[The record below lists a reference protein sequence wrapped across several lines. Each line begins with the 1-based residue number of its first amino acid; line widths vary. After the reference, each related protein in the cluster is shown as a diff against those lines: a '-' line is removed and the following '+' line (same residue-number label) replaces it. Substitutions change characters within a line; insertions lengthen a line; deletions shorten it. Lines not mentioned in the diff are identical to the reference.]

1 MPGFELI
8 GKEEKRELDN
18 LMDKSGI
25 LFRHGFDNLRNG
37 VYKTREFEKNFS
49 NQMNVQ
55 DALAVTSGTAALLVA
70 LKAFGIG
77 QGDEVITQSFTFVA
91 TVEAI
96 VESGAKPIIC
106 DIDSTLN
113 LDPEALEAKIS
124 NKTKAI
130 IVVHMLGTPCN
141 LNPIIKIA
149 EKNKVNLEFEASVCG
164 GVPIIRSLKEGLI
177 ANKIKKVFG
186 IFNGTSNY
194 ILSSM
199 DKENKSFNEV
209 LKNAQR
215 LGYAESNPTSDL
227 NGDDVASKLKILSSL
242 CFNSFLNKNIHVEGI
257 KDIDKDDIKYAKK
270 LGYKIKLLG
279 YAELIGKN
287 IFQRVHPTLIRNSS
301 YVGSIDGVL
310 NAVIIDGNPVGQ
322 SIIQGEGAGP
332 AATTSALISD
342 ISSILRGNIKFPF
355 SISNKERK
363 NLNFKDIS
371 ERFFSAYF
379 RFNVTDKPGVLSN
392 ITQIFS
398 RNKVSIKRLVQDPN
412 KNKSSSSIIIIT
424 HPSKDKSL
432 NKIIQTINK
441 RSYVKKRS
449 KLIRIDD
456 E

>member
-1 MPGFELI
+1 MRKLNISIIGLGNIGSYLFNYLKKNKKILSKKNNCVPNVIYISAKNKKKNRGFKISKKIWLDNYLDSTKNKNVDLIVELI
-8 GKEEKRELDN
+8 GGAEGPAKK
-18 LMDKSGI
+18 
-25 LFRHGFDNLRNG
+25 
-37 VYKTREFEKNFS
+37 
-49 NQMNVQ
+49 
-55 DALAVTSGTAALLVA
+55 LVFNA
-70 LKAFGIG
+70 LKNKKHVVTANKALI
-77 QGDEVITQSFTFVA
+77 
-91 TVEAI
+91 
-96 VESGAKPIIC
+96 AKYGNQ
-106 DIDSTLN
+106 L
-113 LDPEALEAKIS
+113 A
-124 NKTKAI
+124 
-130 IVVHMLGTPCN
+130 
-141 LNPIIKIA
+141 KIA

-177 ANKIKKVFG
+177 ANKINKVFG

-209 LKNAQR
+209 LQNAQK

-242 CFNSFLNKNIHVEGI
+242 CFNSYLNKNIHVEGI
-257 KDIDKDDIKYAKK
+257 KDIDKEDINYAKR

-287 IFQRVHPTLIRNSS
+287 FFQRVHPTLIRDSS

-310 NAVIIDGNPVGQ
+310 NAVIIDGNPVGR

-363 NLNFKDIS
+363 SLNFKDIS

-379 RFNVTDKPGVLSN
+379 RFNVIDKPGVLLN

-398 RNKVSIKRLVQDPN
+398 RNKVSIKRLVQDPS

-432 NKIIQTINK
+432 NRIIQAISK
-441 RSYVKKRS
+441 RSYVKKRP

>member
-1 MPGFELI
+1 MKKLNIAIIGLGNIGSYLYKYLNKNKNILSKKNNCIPNVIYISAKYKNRKRGFKINKKIWLNNYLDSTKNKNVDLIVELI
-8 GKEEKRELDN
+8 GGAEGPAKKL
-18 LMDKSGI
+18 
-25 LFRHGFDNLRNG
+25 
-37 VYKTREFEKNFS
+37 VFE
-49 NQMNVQ
+49 
-55 DALAVTSGTAALLVA
+55 A
-70 LKAFGIG
+70 LKNKKHVVTANKALIAKY
-77 QGDEVITQSFTFVA
+77 GDQLSR
-91 TVEAI
+91 
-96 VESGAKPIIC
+96 
-106 DIDSTLN
+106 
-113 LDPEALEAKIS
+113 
-124 NKTKAI
+124 
-130 IVVHMLGTPCN
+130 
-141 LNPIIKIA
+141 IA

-177 ANKIKKVFG
+177 ANKINKVFG

-199 DKENKSFNEV
+199 DKENKSFKEV
-209 LKNAQR
+209 LKNAQK

-257 KDIDKDDIKYAKK
+257 KDIDKDDINYAKR